1 MAKGRQS
8 LVGLSFL
15 TKPYKSLGRRRRSQ
29 RGFSITEVIVAAIL
43 TILIA
48 QATTAALV
56 VNARTQGT
64 SVEESQFL
72 RIVNQDVE
80 RVRDVASALCRSSTS
95 PLSYNG
101 CNPPTN
107 PSLKQRCDS
116 TSSNAGLA
124 QLLSSSLPAFSDNIF
139 TSKNRST
146 VTITRTSSIPTVPG
160 ASSFSVLRLA
170 YTSSGLSPNLSYV
183 TEVVPDVVGWCS
195 TAI

>member
-1 MAKGRQS
+1 MRFRTWAQPYLRT
-8 LVGLSFL
+8 GL
-15 TKPYKSLGRRRRSQ
+15 RRRS
-29 RGFSITEVIVAAIL
+29 RLGFSLTEVIVAAVL

-48 QATTAALV
+48 QATAAALV
-56 VNARTQGT
+56 INARTQGA
-64 SVEESQFL
+64 SVDESQFL

-107 PSLKQRCDS
+107 PSLKQRCES
-116 TSSNAGLA
+116 TSSTGGLA
-124 QLLSSSLPAFSDNIF
+124 QLLLDGLPAFPDNTF
-139 TSKNRST
+139 TSKDRST
-146 VTITRTSSIPTVPG
+146 VTVNRTTSIPTVP
-160 ASSFSVLRLA
+160 ATSSSSVLRLA

-183 TEVVPDVVGWCS
+183 TEVVPDAVGWCS